1 MKIKKVHIFIS
12 GRVQGVSYRWWFQKE
27 ANKKKLIGWVRNI
40 TSNRV
45 EAEIIGKESE
55 INEMIKLCEKGP
67 ELANVTS
74 VLIDPIEKLSEVDS
88 EIKDI
93 KILAD
98 YNYCDEGEFPSKLSY
113 LRPDGG

>member
-1 MKIKKVHIFIS
+1 MTKYWLNLINNYSLKIKKVHIFIS

-45 EAEIIGKESE
+45 EAEIIGKERK

-74 VLIDPIEKLSEVDS
+74 VLIDPIEKLSEVNS

-93 KILAD
+93 KIL
-98 YNYCDEGEFPSKLSY
+98 KTV
-113 LRPDGG
+113 